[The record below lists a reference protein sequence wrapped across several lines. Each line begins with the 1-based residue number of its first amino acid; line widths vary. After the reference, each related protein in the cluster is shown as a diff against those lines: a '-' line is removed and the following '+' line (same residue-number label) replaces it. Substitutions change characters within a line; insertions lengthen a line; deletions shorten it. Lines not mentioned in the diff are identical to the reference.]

1 MEPATFNVNMH
12 SPHKFS
18 TSRCIRPPTA
28 PSLAPSMRRRFFGTT
43 TWSEVIPT
51 DKETKANYC
60 ILTKPNEVWCFLFLS
75 EKGTLILKS
84 FNSQVTTNKNQIVKQ
99 LAGICSPDR
108 AISLFVRAKSW
119 TLQLKFLRPT
129 FWSYLLIDSRG
140 AKKNQQI
147 FGEVVA
153 LFQSF
158 WAKSAKERTRSILE
172 MLVGQQSIFLLLFE
186 LPAKMLRHCL
196 SFTLQFGYNPSTAST
211 NMLWAL
217 FELKL
222 DTFSEM
228 PLGESQTPPK
238 KNTNKQ
244 KTTPY
249 FCHWNT

>member
-1 MEPATFNVNMH
+1 MN
-12 SPHKFS
+12 
-18 TSRCIRPPTA
+18 TSDEI
-28 PSLAPSMRRRFFGTT
+28 
-43 TWSEVIPT
+43 
-51 DKETKANYC
+51 
-60 ILTKPNEVWCFLFLS
+60 
-75 EKGTLILKS
+75 
-84 FNSQVTTNKNQIVKQ
+84 
-99 LAGICSPDR
+99 
-108 AISLFVRAKSW
+108 
-119 TLQLKFLRPT
+119 LRPT
-129 FWSYLLIDSRG
+129 FWSCLLIDSRG
-140 AKKNQQI
+140 AKKKQQI

-196 SFTLQFGYNPSTAST
+196 TFTLQFGYNPSTAST

-238 KNTNKQ
+238 KIQTNKKQ
-244 KTTPY
+244 RQIFVIGILKTEEFGETIPQPPK
-249 FCHWNT
+249 